1 MCENRHFENQLKL
14 FSQNFENKLKMFSK
28 IFETLSSSLEDE
40 FQPKKKLEWFLQ
52 ALLKIE
58 NCPTLFKTNCNQKM
72 GFKTNKHVNIKSWK
86 HSYYA
91 TNDNTKKLTIVT

>member
-40 FQPKKKLEWFLQ
+40 FQPKKKLE
-52 ALLKIE
+52 
-58 NCPTLFKTNCNQKM
+58 
-72 GFKTNKHVNIKSWK
+72 
-86 HSYYA
+86 
-91 TNDNTKKLTIVT
+91 